1 MINLLWL
8 FCATFFLL
16 SGAWHINKA
25 FYKLYLYVKYK
36 KHKDPKRLA
45 FLIVMAI
52 IGFVFYGWI
61 VYFVVTHYNH

>member
-1 MINLLWL
+1 MINLLKL

-16 SGAWHINKA
+16 SAAWKINKA
-25 FYKLYLYVKYK
+25 FYNLYVYVKYK

-45 FLIVMAI
+45 FLIAMAI

-61 VYFVVTHYNH
+61 VYFVVTHFNH